1 MRAGSSGAYL
11 QERSVFYAGSH
22 SADIGIYV

>member
-11 QERSVFYAGSH
+11 QERSVLYAGSCN
-22 SADIGIYV
+22 ADIGIYV